1 MEYLVLS
8 NNHPLVSIL
17 INNYNYGRF
26 LAEAI
31 DSALNQTYPHIEI
44 IVVDDGSTDNSRE
57 IIKSYENKIIPILK
71 HNGGQASAFNAGFA
85 ASQGEIIC
93 FLDSDDIF
101 QQDKVKEVVDIFT
114 NNQGIGWCFHSLK
127 FLSEESEKF
136 VQQEPT
142 GLSGKYDIRSDIQRG
157 KLKNKLPLSGTAT
170 SGTCFHRTLLE
181 RILPMP
187 EEINITSDDYL
198 KYTALGLS
206 PGFIL
211 LKNLSLQRIHDSN
224 AYTLRPDKA
233 GLRSKIQILTAY
245 WMKKN
250 FPVLSKFTNNTLA
263 LGMGMYW
270 RYVDGGIEAESKKLI
285 KRYLSSVTPLDRLEL
300 YARAFYYRVKL

>member
-1 MEYLVLS
+1 MS
-8 NNHPLVSIL
+8 STHPLVSIL

-31 DSALNQTYPHIEI
+31 DSALSQTYPNIEV
-44 IVVDDGSTDNSRE
+44 IVVDDGSTDNSPK
-57 IIKSYENKIIPILK
+57 IINSYGDRIIPIRK
-71 HNGGQASAFNAGFA
+71 QNGGQASAFNVGFA
-85 ASQGEIIC
+85 ASQGEVIC
-93 FLDSDDIF
+93 FLDSDDVF
-101 QQDKVKEVVDIFT
+101 QRDKVEEIVNIFT
-114 NNQGIGWCFHSLK
+114 KNQGIGWCFHPLK
-127 FLSEESEKF
+127 FLSEDSEKII
-136 VQQEPT
+136 QQEHT
-142 GLSGKYDIRSDIQRG
+142 GLSGKYDIRADIKRG
-157 KLKNKLPLSGTAT
+157 KLKNRLPLSGTAT

-181 RILPMP
+181 QILPMP

-206 PGFIL
+206 PGFIIM
-211 LKNLSLQRIHDSN
+211 KNLSLQRIHNSN

-250 FPVLSKFTNNTLA
+250 FPVLSKFTNNILA

-270 RYVDGGIEAESKKLI
+270 RYVDGGIEAESKNLI
-285 KRYLSSVTPLDRLEL
+285 KRYLSSVTSLDRLEI
-300 YARAFYYRVKL
+300 YARAFYYRVKR